1 MRNVFSGQQTASVP
15 RGRLGSGNPLRRRSR
30 CRRILTLVRCLG
42 LTMFAVHAY
51 ADDALRHFDI
61 QTQGAASALNEFARQ
76 ADITLVFASSMVA
89 KHQTVTIRGDFTVI
103 EALRKLLDGSGLS
116 FKQVGA
122 ATIAISAAGDSQ
134 DPPNK
139 TQIKGDSNMNHQGL
153 LARIAALFAFSGA
166 VLAGC

>member
-1 MRNVFSGQQTASVP
+1 MRNVFCRQQTASVP
-15 RGRLGSGNPLRRRSR
+15 SGCAGSTSGSAHRSRFRRRK
-30 CRRILTLVRCLG
+30 ILMLMRCLG
-42 LTMFAVHAY
+42 LAMVAVTAS
-51 ADDALRHFDI
+51 AEDAVRHFDI

-89 KHQTVTIRGDFTVI
+89 KHQTVTLRGDFTVI
-103 EALRKLLDGSGLS
+103 EALRNLLDGSGLS

-139 TQIKGDSNMNHQGL
+139 TQIQGD
-153 LARIAALFAFSGA
+153 
-166 VLAGC
+166 